1 MSNVYKHSMWQSVYL
16 FATGLVFSGS
26 ALGADTAVSSRID
39 CTDITID
46 FTDRPGM
53 TRAER
58 LEAMNRAFFDSV
70 NRFELCN
77 LSNAVRNNSSA
88 AAQASSNAGLS
99 GSGTDG
105 QPAGNNDASA
115 ETTVGSYDSRASG
128 ELSGT
133 EVSQVAEPFDSPAS
147 RDETGALEKT
157 EPGNTVPS
165 GLPSTAGNGALPEPL
180 GQFLP
185 VPVLPSTAGNGAL
198 PEDIPAAN
206 NDDAVAAQIRLA
218 AEIEQD
224 PVKQEK
230 LWNEYRKYKGLPAK
244 TSSNTSENIANQDT
258 ADETN
263 ETR

>member
-1 MSNVYKHSMWQSVYL
+1 MSNVYKHSMWQSVCL

-26 ALGADTAVSSRID
+26 SMGADTAVSSRID

-165 GLPSTAGNGALPEPL
+165 GLPSTAGNGALPE
-180 GQFLP
+180 
-185 VPVLPSTAGNGAL
+185 
-198 PEDIPAAN
+198 DIPAAN